1 MAYIDCVVDTE
12 PMAQEINSVS
22 NHIKGTTAAVVGMQ
36 AAVIRAEE
44 EASDHVCENVNRG
57 FYTLIHSQISQKIAK
72 LKSEVDSHL
81 MQLNQQRKQLLA
93 IRNRMERDY
102 NMISSRYLKLFN
114 GLNQNLQQRVF
125 ELDKPTIEFAVKDVD
140 RLSNRTRMLTATVPV
155 EQQESLGL
163 SQKILVSNVKYRGLL
178 VINSMTRFLQDM
190 YAQKR
195 LTDQILLPEP
205 STAESA
211 TIAIP
216 VIVCESNYDRHDNRR
231 LDVVVVQQGL
241 SAEARARI
249 QGMVGE
255 SVRTLP
261 WSDEQAPDAELSN
274 EFNTCLEKCGSSPR
288 VKEMIEKLFRA
299 HGCQTVKM
307 G

>member
-12 PMAQEINSVS
+12 PMAREINSVS

-36 AAVIRAEE
+36 AAVIKAEN
-44 EASDHVCENVNRG
+44 EASEHVCENVNRG

-93 IRNRMERDY
+93 IRGRMERDY
-102 NMISSRYLKLFN
+102 NMISARYLKLFN

-140 RLSNRTRMLTATVPV
+140 RLTNRTRLLTATVPV
-155 EQQESLGL
+155 EQQEALGL
-163 SQKILVSNVKYRGLL
+163 SQKILVSNVKYRGLS
-178 VINSMTRFLQDM
+178 VINSMTRFLRDM

-195 LTDQILLPEP
+195 LTDRILLPDSSPAEC
-205 STAESA
+205 STMAV
-211 TIAIP
+211 P

-231 LDVVVVQQGL
+231 LDVVVAQTGL
-241 SAEARARI
+241 SDEARIRI
-249 QGMVGE
+249 QGAVGE
-255 SVRTLP
+255 SAGVLP
-261 WSDEQAPDAELSN
+261 WSDEQQPDRELQS
-274 EFNTCLEKCGSSPR
+274 EFNRCLEASNASPR
-288 VKEMIEKLFRA
+288 VKKMIETLFRA
-299 HGCQTVKM
+299 HGYQTVKM
-307 G
+307 D